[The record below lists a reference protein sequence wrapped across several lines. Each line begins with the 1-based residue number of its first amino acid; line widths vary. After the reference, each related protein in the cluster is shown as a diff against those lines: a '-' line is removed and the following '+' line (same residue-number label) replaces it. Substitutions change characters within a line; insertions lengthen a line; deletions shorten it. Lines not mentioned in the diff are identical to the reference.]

1 MLYPQKI
8 EQKLGFTEIR
18 QLLQAHCLSPMG
30 KGRVED
36 MQFVTSP
43 QVVRQLH
50 AQVAEYGRIMEEE
63 TEMPPQDFFDLR
75 ADIHRIAV
83 EGTYLEEQQMWELY
97 RSLQTLHAWVA
108 LIRRNDEENH
118 VKYPAL
124 EQLAQGVFTFL
135 SVTKRVE
142 QILDKYGRIKDE
154 ASPEL
159 ANIRRQLRQ
168 AEGSVSHTLQSILR
182 KAQAEGLVEKDVS
195 PTLRD
200 GRLVIPVVPALKK
213 RLRGIV
219 HDESASGKT
228 VFIEPA
234 DVVEANNRIRELE
247 AEERREI
254 IHILRTFT
262 ETLRPNV
269 KELLR
274 GFELL
279 ADIEFVGAK
288 HHLSV
293 RIGGHTPS
301 IADAPLLDWV
311 MAEHPMLAL
320 NLRKQGKKVVPLD
333 ICLHRKQRI
342 LLISGPNAGGKS
354 VCLKTVGLLQ
364 YMLQCGLPVPMKD
377 NSKAGIFERI
387 FIDIGD
393 EQSIEDDLSTY
404 SSHLLNMKFMMR
416 NANPSTLL
424 LIDEFGSG
432 TEPTIG
438 GAFAESMLK
447 RFVGR
452 GAFGVITT
460 HYQNLKHFAENTP
473 GVVNG
478 AMLYDR
484 HHMQALFQLQIGNAG
499 SSFAVEIARKIGI
512 PEDVIADATELVGK
526 DYVNADKYLLDIT
539 RDKRYWEGKRQT
551 IHSQEKQMQ
560 QSIEKYEREI
570 TDLQQKRKDI
580 LKQAQAQAEKIIQ
593 EANARIENTIREIRE
608 AQAEK
613 ARTKAS
619 RQELEDFRKQ
629 LQETQQQEHDEMIA
643 RKMAKIE
650 ARKKR
655 KEERKQKT
663 LQEKAGDQQ
672 KAPVAKPA
680 VTRALQ
686 PGDTCRIK
694 GQTSVGVLERI
705 DGKKATV
712 TFGMMKTLVELDRL
726 MAAKPTAVEATG
738 PVSSL
743 SRATQNEVREK
754 HLSFTQQLDVRGMR
768 GDEALQAVTYY
779 IDDAV
784 LVGSS
789 MVRILHGTG
798 SGILR
803 TLIREYLQTLPFVAS
818 ARDEHVQ
825 FGGSGITVVTFKGS
839 TSHP

>member
-159 ANIRRQLRQ
+159 ASIRRQLRQ

-274 GFELL
+274 GFEFL

-452 GAFGVITT
+452 A
-460 HYQNLKHFAENTP
+460 
-473 GVVNG
+473 
-478 AMLYDR
+478 
-484 HHMQALFQLQIGNAG
+484 
-499 SSFAVEIARKIGI
+499 
-512 PEDVIADATELVGK
+512 
-526 DYVNADKYLLDIT
+526 
-539 RDKRYWEGKRQT
+539 
-551 IHSQEKQMQ
+551 
-560 QSIEKYEREI
+560 
-570 TDLQQKRKDI
+570 
-580 LKQAQAQAEKIIQ
+580 
-593 EANARIENTIREIRE
+593 
-608 AQAEK
+608 
-613 ARTKAS
+613 
-619 RQELEDFRKQ
+619 
-629 LQETQQQEHDEMIA
+629 
-643 RKMAKIE
+643 
-650 ARKKR
+650 
-655 KEERKQKT
+655 
-663 LQEKAGDQQ
+663 
-672 KAPVAKPA
+672 
-680 VTRALQ
+680 
-686 PGDTCRIK
+686 
-694 GQTSVGVLERI
+694 
-705 DGKKATV
+705 
-712 TFGMMKTLVELDRL
+712 
-726 MAAKPTAVEATG
+726 
-738 PVSSL
+738 SL
-743 SRATQNEVREK
+743 SAN
-754 HLSFTQQLDVRGMR
+754 G
-768 GDEALQAVTYY
+768 
-779 IDDAV
+779 
-784 LVGSS
+784 
-789 MVRILHGTG
+789 
-798 SGILR
+798 
-803 TLIREYLQTLPFVAS
+803 
-818 ARDEHVQ
+818 
-825 FGGSGITVVTFKGS
+825 
-839 TSHP
+839 